1 MTARFHNVLQRVG
14 INALR
19 SGHHWPP
26 EIPDLVWAPL
36 ATAALLAGIG
46 VLGILMDEPMLFPS
60 LGPTAFL
67 QTEDPEVRMA
77 RFYNT
82 VVGHLIGLGSG
93 LFAVTVLHAEA
104 SSSVLVTGHLVPIR
118 IVASALA
125 VLLTIALGLLL
136 RASHPPASATTLLV
150 ALGAFSPTLR
160 TALIITAS
168 VLLIGILGE
177 LLRRFRLGK
186 LKKIT
191 L

>member
-1 MTARFHNVLQRVG
+1 MITKLQRLLQGVRT
-14 INALR
+14 NASLSR
-19 SGHHWPP
+19 HHWPP

-36 ATAALLAGIG
+36 ATAVLLVIVGL
-46 VLGILMDEPMLFPS
+46 LGIIMDEPMLFPS

-93 LFAVTVLHAEA
+93 LFSVTVLHAQE
-104 SSSVLVTGHLVPIR
+104 SSSVLVTGQLTSIR
-118 IVASALA
+118 IIASALA
-125 VLLTIALGLLL
+125 VMLTIAIGLLL

-150 ALGAFSPTLR
+150 ALGAFRPTTR
-160 TALIITAS
+160 IALTIAAS

-177 LLRRFRLGK
+177 VLRRIRLGK
-186 LKKIT
+186 LKKIA